1 MKNNNKLVRP
11 ALLQEDIQVSENLEN
26 LENLENKLTQ
36 RMYIQLKICVMISKP
51 ESVGY
56 RVHWIACFRYTFA
69 FYIIQIFT

>member
-11 ALLQEDIQVSENLEN
+11 ALLQEDIQVSEN

-51 ESVGY
+51 ESVEY
-56 RVHWIACFRYTFA
+56 RVHWIVCLRYTFA